1 MNLLRQTRCPHV
13 DKLSCGEKANYMSDQ
28 AAEEFQKACAKV
40 ISNEIQKE
48 IQQSRF
54 LSVLVDESTDISV
67 TQKLVVHVHF
77 MTEDFVPKTRFL
89 KNPDLSDGKAA
100 TILDTLKAVLAEKP
114 LPHPVLSK
122 VFGLGSEGAAVMTG
136 VKGGV
141 SGLMKKENPM
151 LVNVHCLAH
160 RLALCTSQAATDIP
174 ALKGYQQIITDIYYY
189 FSKSAKRTA
198 GLKRVQ
204 EVLESD
210 VLKVKEVH
218 SVRWLSFYNALYA
231 IYCSWGAL
239 VTYFATHALSDAK
252 AKGFLKKITQCEFI
266 AITHFLID
274 IIPITTQLNLV
285 FQKEDLDLAA
295 VNPVVET
302 TLQHVKVASERG
314 KHQQELKEKIKIVHL
329 RNM

>member
-1 MNLLRQTRCPHV
+1 
-13 DKLSCGEKANYMSDQ
+13 
-28 AAEEFQKACAKV
+28 
-40 ISNEIQKE
+40 
-48 IQQSRF
+48 
-54 LSVLVDESTDISV
+54 
-67 TQKLVVHVHF
+67 
-77 MTEDFVPKTRFL
+77 
-89 KNPDLSDGKAA
+89 
-100 TILDTLKAVLAEKP
+100 
-114 LPHPVLSK
+114 
-122 VFGLGSEGAAVMTG
+122 MTG

-189 FSKSAKRTA
+189 FSKSAKCTA

-302 TLQHVKVASERG
+302 TLQHVKVASERD
-314 KHQQELKEKIKIVHL
+314 KHQQELKERIKIVHL